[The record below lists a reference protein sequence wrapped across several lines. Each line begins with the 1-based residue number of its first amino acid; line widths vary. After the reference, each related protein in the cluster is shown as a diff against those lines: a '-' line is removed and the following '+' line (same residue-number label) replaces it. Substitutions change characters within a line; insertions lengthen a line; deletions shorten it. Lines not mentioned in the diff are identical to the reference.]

1 MADALPVNQERAVVF
16 LHGSNRTFDGAW
28 PIAAHIEHARFA
40 VMPGYGDGTAVAFEQ
55 DAWEST
61 LLRTCS
67 PGAVVVAH
75 SYGGPIAMRAA
86 ARRPDLIAGLVLF
99 EPAAYALARG
109 NAAVEAHI
117 DRVQP
122 VLDTA
127 AEMRIAQFA
136 VAFAAAVTGAA
147 GPPPVS
153 PDELLAA
160 DRQRRLPGPW
170 TLDTPLDV
178 DVPMLVITGGW
189 NEEYEA
195 IASQLHRA
203 RRMILTGY
211 GHRPQD
217 HPSAADALMEFTRQ
231 LQR

>member
-1 MADALPVNQERAVVF
+1 MADALPGNRERAVVF
-16 LHGSNRTFDGAW
+16 LHGSNRTFDRAW
-28 PIAAHIEHARFA
+28 PIAAHVEHARFA
-40 VMPGYGDGTAVAFEQ
+40 VMPGYGDGAAVPFEQ

-61 LLRTCS
+61 LIGTCS

-127 AEMRIAQFA
+127 AEIGTAQFA
-136 VAFAAAVTGAA
+136 VAFAAALTGTA
-147 GPPPVS
+147 GTSRVS
-153 PDELLAA
+153 PDELLSA

-170 TLDTPLDV
+170 ALDTPSDV

-203 RRMILTGY
+203 RRMTLTGY

-217 HPSAADALMEFTRQ
+217 HPGAADALLGFAGQ

>member
-1 MADALPVNQERAVVF
+1 MADALPGNRERAVVF
-16 LHGSNRTFDGAW
+16 LHGSNRTFDRAW
-28 PIAAHIEHARFA
+28 PIAAHVEHARFA
-40 VMPGYGDGTAVAFEQ
+40 VMPGYGDGAAVPFEQ

-61 LLRTCS
+61 LIGTCS

-127 AEMRIAQFA
+127 AEIGTAQFA
-136 VAFAAAVTGAA
+136 VAFAAALTGTA
-147 GPPPVS
+147 GTSPVS

-170 TLDTPLDV
+170 AMGPGYAV
-178 DVPMLVITGGW
+178 G
-189 NEEYEA
+189 
-195 IASQLHRA
+195 
-203 RRMILTGY
+203 RR
-211 GHRPQD
+211 R
-217 HPSAADALMEFTRQ
+217 ADARDHRRLERGVRSNCFAAAPCPTDDSHR
-231 LQR
+231 LRTSATGSSGRR